1 MKEAGTLEG
10 RVEKASKLGTVVK
23 GLLIP
28 GYCFK
33 AWNNDNKKYSA
44 VSLSGLS
51 DVICIEIGKGILYLV
66 AGVALYENIN
76 NYLR

>member
-10 RVEKASKLGTVVK
+10 RVLSSSKVGTVVK

-33 AWNNDNKKYSA
+33 AWHNDNKKYDS
-44 VSLSGLS
+44 VSLSGLG
-51 DVICIEIGKGILYLV
+51 DVICIEVGKGILYLV
-66 AGVALYENIN
+66 AGVVLYEKIS